1 MVVVVVVV
9 ARKEGVDGCG
19 IVKERFFWSEGVCS
33 IELRCRMI
41 KSIYF
46 CDTCDLGD
54 RYLV

>member
-1 MVVVVVVV
+1 MVVA

-41 KSIYF
+41 KSIFF